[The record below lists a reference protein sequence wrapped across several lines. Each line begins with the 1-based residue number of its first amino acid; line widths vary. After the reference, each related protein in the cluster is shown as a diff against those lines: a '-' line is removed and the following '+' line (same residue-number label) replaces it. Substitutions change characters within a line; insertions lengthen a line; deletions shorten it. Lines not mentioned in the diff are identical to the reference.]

1 MTFLTGP
8 AIPPG
13 VTRNRL
19 LLLIGL
25 PLLLAIAFYWQATK
39 GLPSEAE
46 LASFTPA
53 LPSTVRDVNGQ
64 IVTSY
69 TRERRIFVPYAELPP
84 RLIQAYVSAEDKT
97 FFEHGGIDWLGIV
110 SAVFTNIES
119 LFTDKRP
126 VGASTITQQVAK
138 SLVGNE
144 VSLWRKVREAILAR
158 RLEAA
163 LSKQQILEIYLNQIF
178 LGRNAYGVEAAAQA
192 YFGKSVDELALPE
205 MAYLAILPK
214 APSTYD
220 PVRRRDRALARRD
233 YVLRQMAANG
243 HISEAE
249 RAAAAATPLDA
260 VPNRALPR
268 PRDDYFV
275 EEVRRTLL
283 AQFGEAQDDG
293 PNSVYGG
300 GLWIRTSLDP
310 VMQAAAEQA
319 MRDGM
324 TRYEANRAWRGPVAR
339 IEIGEGWPGRLAGTQ
354 VPLGYPQW
362 RKAVVLAKQ
371 GYDSSIG
378 FSDGSIGS
386 LAARNA
392 ARPWRASQRSAAQ
405 VLRAGDVIVVTR
417 TPAGWA
423 LRQPPEISGGFVAEE
438 VATGR
443 VRAMVG
449 GFDARAQAFNRAT
462 QANRQPGS
470 TFKPIVYATAMDN
483 GFTPASI
490 VVDGSYCVFQ
500 TKLLGTKCFKNFNNM
515 RSAGPQTLRW
525 GLEQSRNLMTVRIA
539 DATGMDRITAQA
551 KALGIGEYQP
561 VLSIALGAGE
571 TTVMKL
577 TNAYAQIFNQ
587 GRKLEPGLIDYV
599 QDRNGKVIW
608 RRDNRG
614 CPGCNAPDWNG
625 GPMPRPQGRIEQVMD
640 ARTAYQILHVMEGV
654 IQRGTGT
661 ALLPL
666 DRPLAGKTGTTNG
679 PRDVWFVGGTQD
691 IVAGLYLGYDKPR
704 DLGGYAQG
712 GTMAAPIWRQWGQ
725 VALKDWPT
733 LPFAIPPGV
742 RMIRIDRRSG
752 QRVFGV
758 WPDPGPRPAV
768 IWEAFKPD
776 SEPRRIT
783 RNGNA
788 FDRRGD
794 GPIRSD
800 AEFLESEGG
809 IY

>member
-1 MTFLTGP
+1 MIGP
-8 AIPPG
+8 AAIAEA
-13 VTRNRL
+13 VNRRRL
-19 LLLIGL
+19 LLLILL
-25 PLLLAIAFYWQATK
+25 PLVLAGGFYWQVTK
-39 GLPSEAE
+39 GLPTQAD
-46 LASFTPA
+46 LAAFSPA
-53 LPSTVRDVNGQ
+53 LPSMVRDVNGE

-84 RLIQAYVSAEDKT
+84 RLIHAYLSAEDKS
-97 FFEHGGIDWLGIV
+97 FFEHGGIDWLGIG
-110 SAVFTNIES
+110 SAVVTNIES
-119 LFTDKRP
+119 LFGNRRP

-144 VSLWRKVREAILAR
+144 VTLWRKLREAVLAR

-163 LSKQQILEIYLNQIF
+163 LTKQQILEIYLNQIF

-192 YFGKSVDELALPE
+192 YFGKSVDKLDLAQT
-205 MAYLAILPK
+205 AYLAILPK

-220 PVRRRDRALARRD
+220 PIRRRDRALARRD
-233 YVLRQMAANG
+233 YVLRQMLANG
-243 HISEAE
+243 YITEAE
-249 RAAAAATPLDA
+249 RAQAAAQPLDA
-260 VPNRALPR
+260 ISNRALPR
-268 PRDDYFV
+268 PRDDYFI
-275 EEVRRTLL
+275 EEVRRTLI
-283 AQFGEAQDDG
+283 AQFGEGQADG

-300 GLWIRTSLDP
+300 GLWVRTSLDP
-310 VMQAAAEQA
+310 GMQRAAERA

-324 TRYEANRAWRGPVAR
+324 TRYEAGRPWRGPVAK
-339 IEIGEGWPGRLAGTQ
+339 IDAGPGWEGRLAATS
-354 VPLGYPQW
+354 VARGYPQW
-362 RKAVVLAKQ
+362 AKAVVLAKS
-371 GYDSSIG
+371 GLDSRIG
-378 FSDGSIGS
+378 FTDGSTGTMPGR
-386 LAARNA
+386 LAARA
-392 ARPWRASQRSAAQ
+392 YRATNRSAAQ

-423 LRQPPEISGGFVAEE
+423 LRQAPEISGGMVVEE
-438 VATGR
+438 VASGR
-443 VRAMVG
+443 IRAMVG

-490 VVDGSYCVFQ
+490 VVDGPYCVFQ

-551 KALGIGEYQP
+551 KALGIGDYQP

-577 TNAYAQIFNQ
+577 TNAYAQIFNE

-599 QDRNGKVIW
+599 QDRTGKVIW

-614 CPGCNAPDWNG
+614 CPGCNAAQWNG
-625 GPMPRPQGRIEQVMD
+625 EPMPRPQGRVVQAMD
-640 ARTAYQILHVMEGV
+640 PRTAYQIVHVMEGV

-661 ALLPL
+661 VLASLN
-666 DRPLAGKTGTTNG
+666 RPLAGKTGTTNG
-679 PRDVWFVGGTQD
+679 PNDVWFVGGTPD
-691 IVAGLYLGYDKPR
+691 IVAGLYLGYDQPR
-704 DLGGYAQG
+704 SLGNYAQG
-712 GTMAAPIWRQWGQ
+712 GTTAAPIWRQWGQ
-725 VALKDWPT
+725 EALQDWPT
-733 LPFAIPPGV
+733 LPFVIPAGV
-742 RMIRIDRRSG
+742 RMVRVDRRTG
-752 QRVFGV
+752 QRVFGI

-776 SEPRRIT
+776 SEPRRIE
-783 RNGNA
+783 RA
-788 FDRRGD
+788 EDVLARRSG
-794 GPIRSD
+794 GRVRSD
-800 AEFLESEGG
+800 AEFLEAEGG